1 MLPNFFS
8 SNNLKIFRS
17 ARTLKFFRVTWSVT
31 NLAFRNKNQGHRLTR
46 RFRIWSLGWFGP
58 VGQFRLHEFLLPFMA
73 KDKNNLVITV
83 QFCFINIQILKITTL
98 CQPKCACCC
107 TGLKYNHFAPK
118 SYEIARVETVLTFQL
133 IFFFATH
140 SEVKYILNWYLIK

>member
-98 CQPKCACCC
+98 CQPKCACCKVEKI
-107 TGLKYNHFAPK
+107 LKG
-118 SYEIARVETVLTFQL
+118 SLDL
-133 IFFFATH
+133 ILSH
-140 SEVKYILNWYLIK
+140 SRSREHLNLLLFWWKNIEVK